1 MIRLLLADDEPMIR
15 AGIRAI
21 LSADADIEIVAE
33 AADGRAAVQLTQR
46 HRPDVALLD
55 IRMPQLDGLA
65 ATMEIRRTTPNTG
78 VIVLTTFGE
87 DSYIADALGNGA
99 SGFLL
104 KSGDPR
110 ELLAGI
116 HAVAAG
122 AAYLSPE
129 VAKKIIAELNSSGA
143 AARKTRIATAQQR
156 VEQLTNRERE
166 VLSLVG
172 SGLSNAEIAGR
183 IHVVEGTVKTYVS
196 AILSRLAV
204 KNRVQAAIVAYQ
216 AGLTDD

>member
-183 IHVVEGTVKTYVS
+183 IHVVE
-196 AILSRLAV
+196 ARSR
-204 KNRVQAAIVAYQ
+204 RM
-216 AGLTDD
+216 